1 MLLAAVGLPFLAAA
15 LVPLLYRVV
24 GERVAYVGAAVAA
37 GSLGLVLSQFQTAGV
52 VGVEWIPSLG
62 VSLSFY
68 VDGLSLLIAVLASGI
83 GVLIFTYCGGY
94 MHGEPAQPRF
104 YASLLAFM
112 GSMLGLVFAADLV
125 ALFVFW
131 ELTSVTSF
139 SLIGHYSDQS
149 DSVYA
154 ARKSMLITVA
164 GGLFLLAGIVLLY
177 SVSGDALGEPTFS
190 VVTMLENGEAMRA
203 ALRDRGLFLP
213 VLGAVGLGAAAKSA
227 QVPLHVW
234 LPDAM
239 EAPTPVSAFLHSA
252 TMVKA
257 GVYLFGRFRPLL
269 AGPEWQA
276 ALLTVGLATMT
287 VGAVLAVAADDIK
300 ALLAYS
306 TASHLGLIT
315 AGFAFGSDPTGGGKV
330 FELGAET
337 GALHVFNHAVFKAA
351 LFLVAGIVA
360 HEAGSRLLSELGGLR
375 RDLPITAAVAGVAG
389 LSMAGIPPLNGF
401 HSKELLFE
409 AAFAFAQKGGG
420 LRWVVPAVAVGAS
433 MFTVLYSYRFVSLF
447 LGEKPDDLGPT
458 DHAPHDHEEVPES
471 ERDEV
476 YESEHADAGDDGHGA
491 GHAGGIHRPPVSM
504 LAGPVVLG
512 SVAVVVGLLPNV
524 AVDFVVGRAF
534 DATAFAPGAGGEG
547 FSVAFPTTLKGPV
560 VMSGITVAG
569 GLLLIPVEPRV
580 RDGVRAVL
588 TREVVT
594 ADLYYD
600 GSVAGLER
608 LSGRLVP
615 RVQTGLLRTYATW
628 VLGAF
633 AGLTLL
639 GHLLADPPLPVTV
652 GEGVTVPLGL
662 VLVLAVGSAVALTQ
676 RPANLSHVSGVLTL
690 SVVGFML
697 AIFYILA
704 AAPDLALTQ
713 LLVETLLLVLFL
725 LVLHQL
731 PAYYG
736 NWDLR
741 KTTRDAVLSLL
752 VGAAVF
758 VTVLASTAS
767 TPASRYYLRTR
778 LLELAGFGGE
788 KPAGF
793 VTEFGGGANVVNV
806 ILVDFRAFDTLGEI
820 AVVAMAAV
828 SVVTLLRMRDVGT
841 ESVVPEVDPGDD
853 ATGTATPAPDGGT
866 ESVTPTTGESGGT
879 DDTESGDPSA
889 TGDGDT
895 GSTGSRDRSATG
907 DPGSDRGD
915 GGERQ

>member
-1 MLLAAVGLPFLAAA
+1 MLLLAVGLPFLAAA
-15 LVPLLYRVV
+15 LVPLVYRVV
-24 GERVAYVGAAVAA
+24 GEKVAYVGAAVAA
-37 GSLGLVLSQFQTAGV
+37 TSLGLVLSQFQTSGE

-62 VSLSFY
+62 VTLSFY

-112 GSMLGLVFAADLV
+112 GSMLGLVLAADLV

-139 SLIGHYSDQS
+139 SLIGHYSDER

-164 GGLFLLAGIVLLY
+164 GGLFLLAGIVMLY
-177 SVSGDALGEPTFS
+177 AVSGDALTEPTFS
-190 VVTMLENGEAMRA
+190 IVTMLENGEAMRA
-203 ALRDRGLFLP
+203 TLRERGLFVP
-213 VLGAVGLGAAAKSA
+213 VLATVGLGAAAKSA

-257 GVYLFGRFRPLL
+257 GIYLFGRFRPLL
-269 AGPEWQA
+269 SSAEWQA
-276 ALLTVGLATMT
+276 ALLTLGLATMT

-315 AGFAFGSDPTGGGKV
+315 AGFAFGTSPEKGGKA
-330 FELGAET
+330 FKLGAET
-337 GALHVFNHAVFKAA
+337 GAFHIFNHAVFKAA

-375 RDLPITAAVAGVAG
+375 GDLPVTAAVAGVAG

-409 AAFAFAQKGGG
+409 AAFEFASKGGG

-447 LGEKPDDLGPT
+447 IGEKPAGIGAEDHGRHDDPT
-458 DHAPHDHEEVPES
+458 DDVHES
-471 ERDEV
+471 EHDDDV
-476 YESEHADAGDDGHGA
+476 YESEHGDAHESEPGH
-491 GHAGGIHRPPVSM
+491 HAGEVHRPPPPM

-512 SVAVVVGLLPNV
+512 TVAVVVGLMPTV
-524 AVDFVVGRAF
+524 ATDFVVGRAF
-534 DATAFAPGAGGEG
+534 DATAFAPGAVGEG
-547 FSVAFPTTLKGPV
+547 FSVSFPTKLKGPV

-580 RDGVRAVL
+580 RDGIRSVL
-588 TREVVT
+588 ARDRTN
-594 ADLYYD
+594 ADFYYD
-600 GSVAGLER
+600 GSVEGLTR
-608 LSGRLVP
+608 LSAVVVP

-633 AGLTLL
+633 AGLALL
-639 GHLLADPPLPVTV
+639 GHLVAGPDLPLALGD
-652 GEGVTVPLGL
+652 GVTVAVGL
-662 VLVLAVGSAVALTQ
+662 VLLLAVGSAVVLTR

-690 SVVGFML
+690 SVFGFML
-697 AIFYILA
+697 AIFFILV

-713 LLVETLLLVLFL
+713 LVVETLLLVLFL
-725 LVLHQL
+725 LVLHKL

-736 NWDLR
+736 EWDIR
-741 KTTRDAVLSLL
+741 ESVRDAALSLL

-767 TPASRYYLRTR
+767 TPDSRYFLRTR
-778 LLELAGFGGE
+778 MLELAGFGGE
-788 KPAGF
+788 ESAGF
-793 VTEFGGGANVVNV
+793 TTAFGGGGNVVNV

-820 AVVAMAAV
+820 AVIAVAAV
-828 SVVTLLRMRDVGT
+828 SVVTMLRMREVGAG
-841 ESVVPEVDPGDD
+841 SVTPDPETDSDPGPPTGGAP
-853 ATGTATPAPDGGT
+853 ATDGGT
-866 ESVTPTTGESGGT
+866 EEPASPGSASDDAGQSADTTGG
-879 DDTESGDPSA
+879 DD
-889 TGDGDT
+889 
-895 GSTGSRDRSATG
+895 
-907 DPGSDRGD
+907 
-915 GGERQ
+915 Q